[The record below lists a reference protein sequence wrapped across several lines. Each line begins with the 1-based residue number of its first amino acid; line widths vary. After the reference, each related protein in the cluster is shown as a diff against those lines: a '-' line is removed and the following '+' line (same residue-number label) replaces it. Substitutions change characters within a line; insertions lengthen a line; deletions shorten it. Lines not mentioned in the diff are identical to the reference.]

1 MYVRLHRRQLPLTVK
16 HCHVVQVA
24 GWQTAR
30 PALCQPPLNYV
41 APEFIIN
48 KHVSRCSDLFS
59 LGMLTYAVYNSGRIL
74 CDHGNTVTQYTR
86 NIEWVSCQNEG

>member
-1 MYVRLHRRQLPLTVK
+1 MRTSVRTVAASYREALS
-16 HCHVVQVA
+16 CLQVA

-59 LGMLTYAVYNSGRIL
+59 LGMLTYAMYNSGRIL

-86 NIEWVSCQNEG
+86 NIEWVSCQNEV